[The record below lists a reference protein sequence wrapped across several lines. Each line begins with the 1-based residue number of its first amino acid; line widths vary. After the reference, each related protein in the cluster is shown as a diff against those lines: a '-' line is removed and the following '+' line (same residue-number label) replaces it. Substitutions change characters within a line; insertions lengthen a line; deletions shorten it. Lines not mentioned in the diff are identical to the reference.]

1 MTEPFQTDALQYD
14 LIRSR
19 RKTVGLS
26 LDPSGKLTVRAPLS
40 LRRETIDEIVFS
52 HRDWIARH
60 RAAMTALPPPFVLR
74 EGAFLPIL
82 GKPRVV
88 LFRLSDEIQL
98 LYDQLI
104 LPCGTADADLI
115 VWLRSL
121 ALAAVRP
128 RGDVFAAQLGLF
140 PTAVS
145 VTGAQA
151 RWGSCSPR
159 NRLCFAWRIIFCTP
173 DALDYIVVHELAH
186 IRYKNH
192 SADFHALVH
201 SILPDE
207 AAQRAWLRA
216 NGHLLRLLS

>member
-1 MTEPFQTDALQYD
+1 MTEPFQTDALHYE

-26 LDPSGKLTVRAPLS
+26 LDPSSKLTVRAPLT
-40 LRRETIDEIVFS
+40 LRREVIDEIVFS

-60 RAAMTALPPPFVLR
+60 RAAMAALPPPFVLR
-74 EGAFLPIL
+74 EGASLSIL
-82 GKPRVV
+82 GKPRVI
-88 LFRLSDEIQL
+88 LFRHGDAIQL
-98 LYDQLI
+98 LDDQLI

-121 ALAAVRP
+121 ALAVVRS
-128 RGDVFAAQLGLF
+128 RVDVFAAQTALC

-159 NRLCFAWRIIFCTP
+159 NRLSFAWRIIFCTP
-173 DALDYIVVHELAH
+173 DALDYVVVHELSH

-192 SADFHALVH
+192 SADFHALVR
-201 SILPDE
+201 SILPNE

-216 NGHLLRLLS
+216 NGHLLRLFS